1 MAVAAPVVKPSI
13 LPPYPLSLEPGSPFG
28 SSIQSLVTYLRY
40 THAIGYERL
49 SGILSSV
56 FGLKISE
63 GAIAN
68 LLSTV
73 KTSLEDLCKS
83 NITTFAT
90 GKINLQAMK
99 PVPE

>member
-13 LPPYPLSLEPGSPFG
+13 LPQYLLEWNQVHHLAGRFKAR
-28 SSIQSLVTYLRY
+28 VTYLRY

-73 KTSLEDLCKS
+73 KTSLDEQV
-83 NITTFAT
+83 NQI
-90 GKINLQAMK
+90 LQRLRQAK
-99 PVPE
+99 LICGR